1 MPSHFKQ
8 TSYDNSDYYDY
19 SINGQYC
26 NKDGYSKNIWN
37 VDGNVCMNKSPYT
50 TNGGWRDSM
59 LRKDL
64 NDESSGIIW
73 NAIISNDFKYNVA
86 PVLKI
91 TNNNRVKMDYR
102 NEHGLRLAKLIDHN
116 GGNTSNS
123 ASITTDKL
131 FILSPSEMGMPIMK
145 NYNAIG
151 SIINYNDLIRWGRS
165 HYPKYSN
172 SKEDNSEDNSN
183 VHYYNGTDYYNT
195 LKSSADGAN
204 RHWFAEPNYIYAG
217 NTYQWWMLPAGY
229 RKMSNDSQ
237 AYHNTDSYS
246 YCSTEN
252 YRDKI
257 IFPSSNKSCNNIN
270 SDYYLRSQQDFSV
283 IAFYFSA
290 FADGVL
296 YSASW
301 NPISFGAILAFAF

>member
-8 TSYDNSDYYDY
+8 NFYYNSKYNDY

-26 NKDGYSKNIWN
+26 EDDSYSNNIWN
-37 VDGNVCMNKSPYT
+37 VDGNVCMNKSSIT

-73 NAIISNDFKYNVA
+73 NAIISNDFKQNIV

-91 TNNNRVKMDYR
+91 TNNNNMDWPNASYF
-102 NEHGLRLAKLIDHN
+102 IDHN

-123 ASITTDKL
+123 ALITIDKL
-131 FILSPSEMGMPIMK
+131 FILSPSEIGMPIMK

-151 SIINYNDLIRWGRS
+151 SIINYNNLIRWGYNN
-165 HYPKYSN
+165 YPKYSN

-204 RHWFAEPNYIYAG
+204 RHWWFAEPNYIYAG
-217 NTYQWWMLPAGY
+217 NTYQWWMLPAGS

-257 IFPSSNKSCNNIN
+257 IFPSSNKSCNNTN
-270 SDYYLRSQQDFSV
+270 SDYYLRSQQDFSFRF
-283 IAFYFSA
+283 FYFSA
-290 FADGVL
+290 FAVGVL
-296 YSASW
+296 RSASW
-301 NPISFGAILAFAF
+301 HPISFGAILAFAF